1 MQNTQLN
8 AHIYLSMRL
17 HEVFLWCILHWA
29 VPRAGSHEVVSRC
42 YFDEFERSGHA
53 AFRSM
58 KKHFSEERARTL
70 ESRHHYDL
78 NRTWAPNDL
87 CETARNLIGV
97 VKGLTLKAPKGF
109 RKAMATHLPALLS
122 NDRSEI
128 GSDTVRMTL
137 GQVIFR
143 TFLDLLD
150 YPSLEPIKRADVCP
164 ASLSEAKGT
173 ILWWLSGRDT
183 KAPLLIKLA
192 LAAIDAERAGW
203 TLVVVYSDDAESLV
217 NVLIESLPTRCR
229 SLGDAIT
236 TVSLSSLHVPQPP
249 TLEDHNCVQ
258 FSQFYY
264 ELSTTEH
271 IIVAG
276 GDDVVVR
283 RPLLQSEYTYAFMG
297 APWAWCARREY
308 PDWCKFGGNG
318 GFSYRSKSFTI
329 RHGFEAN
336 PKNNLTA
343 WKAACET
350 MSVHDDSMW
359 AQELAKLGNDTNG
372 SRWKRAE
379 PEIQAEFSVE
389 TVRHSNNPCGMH
401 KTWKYLGNGM
411 DSTYI
416 SQLLVAPAFA
426 LGKFGYFRNIS
437 TSDTALNAIPK
448 NIRWG
453 GSSKEYLAARLRAR
467 AAMPTSTAG

>member
-1 MQNTQLN
+1 MSNTQLSLQIN
-8 AHIYLSMRL
+8 FSMRL
-17 HEVFLWCILHWA
+17 QGVFLCCILHWA
-29 VPRAGSHEVVSRC
+29 VSLAGSQEVVSKC
-42 YFDEFERSGHA
+42 YFDDFERSGHNL
-53 AFRSM
+53 FFSM
-58 KKHFSEERARTL
+58 KQRFSEERARTL
-70 ESRHHYDL
+70 KSQHRHGF

-87 CETARNLIGV
+87 CEITRNLIGV
-97 VKGLTLKAPKGF
+97 VKSLTLKAPKGF
-109 RKAMATHLPALLS
+109 RKAMVNHLPALLS
-122 NDRSEI
+122 SDSSES
-128 GSDTVRMTL
+128 GSDIVSMTL

-164 ASLSEAKGT
+164 APLSEAKGT

-229 SLGDAIT
+229 SLGDAVT

-283 RPLLQSEYTYAFMG
+283 RPLLPSEYTYAFMG